1 MIGHILDVTKN
12 MLKQQQKIPEKHPKL
27 TKQKAYTKIAPVH
40 RDDFYIKLPSFF
52 LRTHHQM
59 LGYSENKV
67 SLMFSSLL
75 KQVDLYRAFK

>member
-1 MIGHILDVTKN
+1 MFGHILDVTKN
-12 MLKQQQKIPEKHPKL
+12 MPKQQQEKAEKHQKL
-27 TKQKAYTKIAPVH
+27 TEQKAYTKIAPVH

-52 LRTHHQM
+52 LGTHHQM
-59 LGYSENKV
+59 LGYSGNKV